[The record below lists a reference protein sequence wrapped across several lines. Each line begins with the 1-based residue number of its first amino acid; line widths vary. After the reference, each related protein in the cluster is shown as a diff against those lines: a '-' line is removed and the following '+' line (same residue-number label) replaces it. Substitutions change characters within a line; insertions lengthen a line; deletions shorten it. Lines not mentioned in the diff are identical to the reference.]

1 MKTLA
6 RLAALT
12 AATLA
17 PLAAAADGH
26 AARAAA
32 DEALALC
39 LALPSG
45 DEAFVS
51 TLEASG
57 WTRGDG
63 AAVATF
69 TAEVALAFAFD
80 PGNPAESSLGALF
93 AAAMINDSATPQG
106 HLVMVKDGVT
116 VGPFGLGLEQP
127 YCALSG
133 PAALGEAARATTQ
146 MTPQTA
152 RSTPMMVSRE
162 SSSRMTLAMVS
173 APAFHAAIA
182 EHVPRELRESAAFGM
197 EAAYVQIIAPG
208 RDG

>member
-12 AATLA
+12 AATLVA
-17 PLAAAADGH
+17 LPAAAAGH

-39 LALPSG
+39 LALPEG
-45 DEAFVS
+45 DDAFLS

-57 WTRGDG
+57 WTRGEG

-80 PGNPAESSLGALF
+80 PADPAESTLGALF

-116 VGPFGLGLEQP
+116 VGPFGLGLERP

-133 PAALGEAARATTQ
+133 PAVLGEAVRAMAS
-146 MTPQTA
+146 MTPNAA
-152 RSTPMMVSRE
+152 RSTAMMVSRE
-162 SSSRMTLAMVS
+162 GSPRMTLATVS
-173 APAFHAAIA
+173 APAFTAAIA
-182 EHVPRELRESAAFGM
+182 DHVPPELRESAAFGM
-197 EAAYVQIIAPG
+197 EAVYVQIIAPAA
-208 RDG
+208 DG